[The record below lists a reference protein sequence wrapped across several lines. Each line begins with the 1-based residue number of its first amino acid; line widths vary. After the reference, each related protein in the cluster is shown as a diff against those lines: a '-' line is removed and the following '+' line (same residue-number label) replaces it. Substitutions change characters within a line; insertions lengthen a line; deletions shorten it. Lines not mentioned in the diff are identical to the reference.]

1 MNDSLD
7 GKQVIVTGGTGF
19 LGSAI
24 VRRFLDSGATCHVTW
39 NFEAELNHF
48 PLKEH
53 ERVTLH
59 HVDVT
64 NEEQVNAFYH
74 GVDDLWASIHVVGGF
89 QMGPITETSAEQFR
103 SMFELN
109 VLTCFLCSRE
119 AVRKMRVGK
128 EGGRIINIGA
138 RPAIQPT
145 GGMIAYTTAKAGVTS
160 LTQSLAEEVKGE
172 NILVNAVLPSLMDTK
187 ANRAAMPDADFEKW
201 PKVEEVAE
209 TIAFLAS
216 PANALAVSSLMPPAN
231 QPCRW

>member
-1 MNDSLD
+1 MNDPLD
-7 GKQVIVTGGTGF
+7 GKHIIVTGGTGF

-24 VRRFLDSGATCHVTW
+24 VRRFLDSGAICHVTW
-39 NFEAELNHF
+39 KLEAELDHF
-48 PLKEH
+48 ALRDH
-53 ERVTLH
+53 ERVSLH

-74 GVDDLWASIHVVGGF
+74 GRDDLWASIHVVGGF
-89 QMGPITETSAEQFR
+89 QMGPITETSADQFR

-109 VLTCFLCSRE
+109 VMTCFLCCRE
-119 AVRKMRVGK
+119 AVRKMKTGK
-128 EGGRIINIGA
+128 GGGRIINIGA
-138 RPAIQPT
+138 RPAILPT

-187 ANRAAMPDADFEKW
+187 ANRAAMPDADFDTW

-209 TIAFLAS
+209 AIAFLAS
-216 PANALAVSSLMPPAN
+216 PANALTNGALVPVYG
-231 QPCRW
+231 RV

>member
-7 GKQVIVTGGTGF
+7 GKQIIVTGGTGF

-24 VRRFLDSGATCHVTW
+24 VKRFLDSGAICHVTW
-39 NFEAELNHF
+39 KLEAELNHF
-48 PLKEH
+48 ALRDH
-53 ERVTLH
+53 ERVSLH

-64 NEEQVNAFYH
+64 NEEQVNTFYQ
-74 GVDDLWASIHVVGGF
+74 GVDGLWASIHVVGGF
-89 QMGPITETSAEQFR
+89 QMGPITETSADQFR
-103 SMFELN
+103 SMFQLN
-109 VLTCFLCSRE
+109 VMTCFLCSRE
-119 AVRKMRVGK
+119 AVRTMRTGK
-128 EGGRIINIGA
+128 GGGRIINIGA
-138 RPAIQPT
+138 RPAKQPT

-187 ANRAAMPDADFEKW
+187 ANRTAMPDADFETW

-216 PANALAVSSLMPPAN
+216 PANALTNGALVPVYGHV
-231 QPCRW
+231 